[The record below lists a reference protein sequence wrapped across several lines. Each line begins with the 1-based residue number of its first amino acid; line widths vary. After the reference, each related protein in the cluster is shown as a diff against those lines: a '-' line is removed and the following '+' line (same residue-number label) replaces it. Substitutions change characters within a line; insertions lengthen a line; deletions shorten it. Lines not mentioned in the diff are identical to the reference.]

1 MTNKKQ
7 QETNKKDQS
16 ELFATLD
23 LDALKEFAPFLGL
36 RDLPEDITR
45 EDLIAKMEAV
55 KNGELAVAKTV
66 KIDGKQMECPV
77 GHMIIKVTPKSGD
90 GWGPK
95 SKEMFFFSVQ
105 GQHIAGKRGIPQIVH
120 EKYRSAWTDAVK
132 TEYEQTEEDSDPTRS
147 PTGRA
152 NITTRDVFAED
163 VLEIAHVPD
172 TAEAERIQREIEEGA
187 RLYQAEKKAE
197 RIAKQAFYQNMTR

>member
-23 LDALKEFAPFLGL
+23 LNALKEFAPFLGL

-90 GWGPK
+90 GWGLK
-95 SKEMFFFSVQ
+95 SKEFFYFAVQ
-105 GQHIAGKRGIPQIVH
+105 GDFIAGKRGTPVLVH
-120 EKYRSAWTDAVK
+120 EKYRSAWRDAVK
-132 TEYEQTEEDSDPTRS
+132 FEYEQTEENLDPTRS
-147 PTGRA
+147 TTGNADMTMRE
-152 NITTRDVFAED
+152 VFAED
-163 VLEIAHVPD
+163 VMEIAHVPD
-172 TAEAERIQREIEEGA
+172 TAEAERVQRELEDGA